1 MIGIKCNLVMKS
13 VFFSFLLSF
22 FITINASYSQ
32 ISASSDTI
40 PETSILFKNQN
51 ILPLKIGYSNRDLK
65 KNTNDSTFIDVQLS
79 YQDEP
84 ESWKTIDVKLRAR
97 GNFRKAKCYFPPVH
111 MRIKKSVGKGT
122 IFEGN
127 KRLKLVLPCSVSK
140 VSNDNIVKEFL
151 AYKLYEV
158 ISPYHFNTRMV
169 TINFSELK
177 GKKTKEHTIK
187 GFLIEDDKTVADR
200 FNGRLLKRFV
210 HPLEQDDITSVQH
223 SFFQYMISNSD
234 FSVAYMHNQKLIFID
249 KKIIPVPYDFDM
261 SGLVN
266 ASYAVVS
273 QIQEEHLDITHVTQ
287 RLYRGF
293 KRDKAIF
300 NQVRQE
306 FLDNKPRLLAVV
318 DSFASSFENPKEYY
332 KAKDFIQDFFEVLE
346 DQSKYDRYIIAAC
359 RMK

>member
-1 MIGIKCNLVMKS
+1 MINALWGVLMKS
-13 VFFSFLLSF
+13 IFFSFLLSF
-22 FITINASYSQ
+22 FIHIHVFYAQ
-32 ISASSDTI
+32 SSIKNDSI
-40 PETSILFKNQN
+40 PEISILFKNKA

-79 YQDEP
+79 YEDEP
-84 ESWKTIDVKLRAR
+84 DSWKTLDVKLRAR

-127 KRLKLVLPCSVSK
+127 KRLKLVLPCSMGK

-169 TINFSELK
+169 TIDFSEVK
-177 GKKTKEHTIK
+177 GKKKKEHKIK
-187 GFLIEDDKTVADR
+187 GFLIEDDKIVANR
-200 FNGRLLKRFV
+200 FNGKLLRRFV

-223 SFFQYMISNSD
+223 AFFQYMISNSD
-234 FSVAYMHNQKLIFID
+234 FSVAYLHNQKLIYVD
-249 KKIIPVPYDFDM
+249 NKIIPVPYDFDM

-273 QIQEEHLDITHVTQ
+273 QIQEEHLNITHVTQ

-293 KRDKAIF
+293 KRDNAIF
-300 NQVRQE
+300 NQVRKE
-306 FLDNKPRLLAVV
+306 FIDNKPKLLAIV
-318 DSFASSFENPKEYY
+318 DSFASSFENPREYY
-332 KAKDFIQDFFEVLE
+332 KAKDFIQDFYEVIE
-346 DQSKYDRYIIAAC
+346 DQSKYDRNIIAAC